1 MRFKLFLETLKQID
15 AHNEKFAKGQVEV
28 QAGLNEYSDWTD
40 EEKTKLL
47 QWTMNK
53 LCAVI
58 KFLQYI
64 YRRQK
69 AVETFT

>member
-47 QWTMNK
+47 Q
-53 LCAVI
+53 
-58 KFLQYI
+58 
-64 YRRQK
+64 
-69 AVETFT
+69 